1 MADFTLVVGADVG
14 LSYDQMRK
22 DLDSVV
28 AQLNA
33 KPLQVKVE
41 FDKSSLQSMR
51 SEIENIHKSIMTGA
65 TKVPVDTTG
74 IAKVSEQ
81 AKQATSAVQNMNKA
95 MSSASA
101 AAKSAAEAER
111 QLKKIA
117 DAATQARALLNKNME
132 ASGSVSYQKLNAELT
147 KLETILQTC
156 GGDSTKL
163 SAALKSAG
171 IDGESAVTRLNT
183 AMATLKN
190 ELQTAGTQGTVS
202 LRRIIETYTQMQA
215 LLNSNPQMVGTAQF
229 AALSAQVEMF
239 RSIIESCGGDASMLE
254 SALHSAGLN
263 GANAIETA
271 KIAMASFKAEIASTT
286 AAEEREAA
294 AARAAAEAERHQAEV
309 ARAGDLALKTYSTSI
324 IQAEKRLKDWSA
336 AESSKNQSSREAY
349 HALQDSIN
357 AAKSARASYDGSEAS
372 VNKLRMAN
380 ANLGIQLKT
389 TEQILRANGDATKSL
404 SERFGGLAQKFGA
417 WLSITQVIMLAV
429 RAVRQMVKAS
439 VELDSAMTQMQ
450 IVTKASKNEM
460 EAFGESAAKV
470 AKRTASTIT
479 DIVDSA
485 TTYARLGYNMGES
498 TQLAE
503 FTAMLQN
510 VGDIDVS
517 DAQNA
522 ITAIVKAF
530 DIDASQIESV
540 MDKLVETGNHF
551 PISVAQ
557 IAEGMNNASSSLAA
571 AGNTFEQSVALL
583 TAANTTIQDAAKSST
598 GLRTIAARIRNTK
611 TELDDLG
618 EVMTKASYEELVQ
631 TLTDCGVAL
640 TDINGEYRSTYDIM
654 SDIAAK
660 WSDMDSMR
668 QAALATALSGTR
680 QQAVFYSIIE
690 QFQEASGAMDA
701 MANSAGALSSA
712 YDTYLNSA
720 QAHINQ
726 FKAAFQDLSSNLL
739 SSGLITFFVDIGTG
753 LLNVINTLQR
763 LHLLLPAIT
772 ASILLIK
779 GIGLSKSIAESTA
792 KVSTLSASIISQKAA
807 TDSLAASVAALTV
820 QEKQRLVTDIQAA
833 VVSGQ
838 LTTEE
843 AAQILSTLGLTAA
856 EGGLTV
862 ANKGL
867 AASFKSLMASIPVW
881 GWIALG
887 ISVVIEAINLLSNST
902 KSSKD
907 RLKELDEEFEDL
919 TSQAKTAGDSFRSL
933 RSSMEEIAPRYAE
946 LSQGVD
952 NLGNNMSLTE
962 EQYQEWIKLN
972 NEIADMF
979 PELNVGMDTNGNA
992 MLALSGN
999 VDTLT
1004 ESLWALVEVERQE
1017 TNAELIKNLPDL
1029 IKNVNEQLAIY
1040 NQQESTARQRQ
1051 EYATRTDEF
1060 GYANFIERFENA
1072 RQVIQDVYGA
1082 YEDYLTF
1089 DRDLQDNI
1097 GELVE
1102 QDDEWNQLLR
1112 DLYRLA
1118 PGGDEAWQA
1127 LLSDTEAEYD
1137 WYNYYA
1143 MFFDSRTDAMLAAL
1157 GNAYDYAEVEIQQI
1171 EAQKKPKFT
1180 SLLSSLLAWAET
1192 DADYAMLDDDM
1203 QKYASKFI
1211 GNIDIAALFEKNGEI
1226 DAAYVEDYIRETIL
1240 YPLQDA
1246 SPEVRNAVNELFSI
1260 SPRDIS
1266 VSDYI
1271 DAINE
1276 KVKYIADNS
1285 DFDFD
1290 TLMQLS
1296 GYQQIIETYEN
1307 SASQIMSL
1315 LDGVTEAQV
1324 KSLSPEE
1331 LTKALDYIKRYGI
1344 QTWDDLQSALENKT
1358 FEIVVDFSSET
1369 ENYAKLNTALSQ
1381 AASATGLTA
1390 ESVEVLT
1397 QRYAELEGFDPA
1409 SLFEHTTT
1417 GIHLNARALN
1427 ELESEYQAANKAMLD
1442 NKLEDL
1448 VERYKKLTDAIND
1461 ETDAAKKIEL
1471 YSQRDA
1477 ILAEINDTKDLISQY
1492 NGLTSAYNRWLQ
1504 AKSRTDEREGYK
1516 NIGEGYTTIGD
1527 LIEQGWVND
1536 SEVNE
1541 YLNLL
1546 LAADARTKD
1555 NIADFERLSQTIEG
1569 THFSIMDF
1577 FQYDEDNNLVSDG
1590 LFNFLDAVREKLGDD
1605 FVQIREDGAYAFDF
1619 TGDKIKQVAEALGM
1633 SEEAVQL
1640 LERAMIDA
1648 GFDVIFDSTFSDI
1661 DAVIGASK
1669 DAIAVLKELKD
1680 AGKIESEIDFDFS
1693 TTSIE
1698 DASTQIENAKK
1709 LLQEFTNEDGTVNLE
1724 LEGATEAATVLATLI
1739 YRKSDLEAPAIM
1751 SIVVDTEMAQTE
1763 VGAAISLMQQF
1774 KEAVANLEV
1783 QTALGVDTTDAQ
1795 AKVDSLLGEL
1805 QGNQTITGTLE
1816 IDTSSVDTA
1825 VAGINATTPEM
1836 LVTAGLDSSE
1846 VDNYDPENLERTV
1859 TFKRSSSAVD
1869 SYISYL
1875 KNLNLNKTVTITY
1888 RSVGSPTGT
1897 SRAAGTAHAHG
1908 TAMLRGYWGARD
1920 SGIAL
1925 GGELG
1930 QELVVRDGSFFTIG
1944 DDSAEMFRYKK
1955 GDIIFNAEQTRQILQ
1970 SGRISS
1976 GGRRGYAYAWGTAF
1990 DSGSGGRPR
1999 PGSGG
2004 THSPVGGYSGGG
2016 SSGGSGSGS
2025 GSGHSTSTSTDEEN
2039 WFEKQYKLHNH
2050 LIKMCQEDMADY
2062 LAWLNTAYQ
2071 QAYDEGIIDLD
2082 DYRKY
2087 QEEVY
2092 EGLQDLF
2099 KDYLSDVEHE
2109 IDMRS
2114 MFEGETSNI
2123 LALYRQLIKDVE
2135 KEIAAARA
2143 AGLDDTD
2150 DYIQELQEKW
2160 KDYTESIRDIEE
2172 DARDGAKDAVDELI
2186 QYRIKMLKQEA
2197 DKEKDSLKKK
2207 LDNLKEFYDKQKE
2220 MLQDV
2225 YDEEKYLD
2233 EQSEKRKSVT
2243 DIQAELAQLEFDDSA
2258 WAQKRKLQLQQELA
2272 DAQKELEDFEKQH
2285 ALDEAL
2291 GLLDDAY
2298 DAQEKEINAEME
2310 ALEEKLNDPEALYN
2324 QALADIRN
2332 NTEELYQEMLE
2343 YNRRY
2348 GTGNDEDVADM
2359 WEAAYKALLEYHD
2372 INGEWYKGI
2381 DLGNYTGY
2389 TPPQESW
2396 DTAPV
2401 SEPGSQTQPEQPSTP
2416 TQPSTP
2422 ETTTLTDSIR
2432 KHVAAAIWNGN
2443 YGWGNGSTRENRLTE
2458 VFGSNNGIQAIVNKG
2473 YQYVAGTSPS
2483 GYSYTDMRK
2492 KFKGYASGTRKAAPG
2507 MHAVDELGAEYLFT
2521 SADGSRYRVFSGGE
2535 KVLNAKAT
2543 EFLYEFANSGKDILE
2558 KIAKSFM
2565 DASSLDRIQPIINHN
2580 DIHLGDI
2587 TVQGNADRA
2596 TVSEIRRAQRESLET
2611 MLREFN
2617 RLNR

>member
-1 MADFTLVVGADVG
+1 MADFTLVVGVDTS
-14 LSYDQMRK
+14 LSFTEMQSGINEIVSKLNANPPKIKVKFDEASLKTMQ
-22 DLDSVV
+22 S
-28 AQLNA
+28 QLNA
-33 KPLQVKVE
+33 LQANINATAGRSPVNTA
-41 FDKSSLQSMR
+41 SL
-51 SEIENIHKSIMTGA
+51 SEVA
-65 TKVPVDTTG
+65 
-74 IAKVSEQ
+74 AK
-81 AKQATSAVQNMNKA
+81 AGQATSAVQNMNKA
-95 MSSASA
+95 ISSTSA
-101 AAKSAAEAER
+101 AARAAAEAER

-132 ASGSVSYQKLNAELT
+132 ASGSASYQKLNAELT

-156 GGDSTKL
+156 GGDSAKL

-190 ELQTAGTQGTVS
+190 ELQTTGTQGTVS
-202 LRRIIETYTQMQA
+202 LRQITEMYAQMRA
-215 LLNSNPQMVGTAQF
+215 MLNSNPQMAGTAQF
-229 AALSAQVEMF
+229 AALSAQAAAF
-239 RSIIESCGGDASMLE
+239 RGIIEACGGDASMLE
-254 SALHSAGLN
+254 AALHSAGLN
-263 GANAIETA
+263 GATALETA
-271 KIAMASFKAEIASTT
+271 KMSMASFKAEIADV
-286 AAEEREAA
+286 AAGEEREAA
-294 AARAAAEAERHQAEV
+294 AARAAAEAERHRTKVQ
-309 ARAGDLALKTYSTSI
+309 RAGEIALRAYNSTI
-324 IQAEKRLKDWSA
+324 LQGENALRGWSA
-336 AESSKNQSSREAY
+336 AENSRNQSSREAY
-349 HALQDSIN
+349 RALQDSIN
-357 AAKSARASYDGSEAS
+357 AAKAARAAYDGSEGS
-372 VNKLRMAN
+372 VNRLRAAN
-380 ANLGIQLKT
+380 ENLRNTLKT
-389 TEQILRANGDATKSL
+389 TEATLKANGDATKSL
-404 SERFGGLAQKFGA
+404 SEKLGGLAQKFGA
-417 WLSITQVIMLAV
+417 WLSVTQVIMLAV

-439 VELDSAMTQMQ
+439 VELDSAMAQMQ
-450 IVTKASKNEM
+450 IVTKASASEM
-460 EAFGESAAKV
+460 EAFGDAAAKV

-479 DIVDSA
+479 DVVDSA
-485 TTYARLGYNMGES
+485 TTYARLGYTMGES

-517 DAQNA
+517 SAQDA
-522 ITAIVKAF
+522 ITSIVKAF

-557 IAEGMNNASSSLAA
+557 IADGMNNASSSLAA

-618 EVMTKASYEELVQ
+618 EVMTQASYEELVQ

-701 MANSAGALSSA
+701 MANSAGALTDA
-712 YDTYLNSA
+712 YKVYLDSA
-720 QAHINQ
+720 QAHIDI
-726 FKAAFQDLSSNLL
+726 FKASFQEFAKNLIDAGFIKTVVDFGTTIL
-739 SSGLITFFVDIGTG
+739 NILNIVAKLIDIIGGLNTILYTTLGIITVIKAEVILTSIWGFFTGIATG
-753 LLNVINTLQR
+753 LLKLGSTLKSVGAAIKVFVAMTKASRNASAGAMMVYGQSTGVLGR
-763 LHLLLPAIT
+763 LSA
-772 ASILLIK
+772 AFNAA
-779 GIGLSKSIAESTA
+779 GISASTA
-792 KVSTLSASIISQKAA
+792 KIAVASFMIVLTALILVIQSVNKAQEEAEQKAEEIR
-807 TDSLAASVAALTV
+807 
-820 QEKQRLVTDIQAA
+820 QQNIQAA
-833 VVSGQ
+833 QTAKTLSD
-838 LTTEE
+838 E
-843 AAQILSTLGLTAA
+843 LSTLINRYIELNDVVGVNDSNIEQLIDTKA
-856 EGGLTV
+856 EL
-862 ANKGL
+862 
-867 AASFKSLMASIPVW
+867 
-881 GWIALG
+881 
-887 ISVVIEAINLLSNST
+887 IEKLQIEEE
-902 KSSKD
+902 
-907 RLKELDEEFEDL
+907 ELDELIEKYGSYSDAVKQATVDKLQDTERDL
-919 TSQAKTAGDSFRSL
+919 RGGIGAR
-933 RSSMEEIAPRYAE
+933 EEE
-946 LSQGVD
+946 L
-952 NLGNNMSLTE
+952 L
-962 EQYQEWIKLN
+962 K
-972 NEIADMF
+972 A
-979 PELNVGMDTNGNA
+979 A
-992 MLALSGN
+992 
-999 VDTLT
+999 
-1004 ESLWALVEVERQE
+1004 EVEYE
-1017 TNAELIKNLPDL
+1017 HGVMGTSASVPLSNLVSVWGTVSEKL
-1029 IKNVNEQLAIY
+1029 EGTSKE
-1040 NQQESTARQRQ
+1040 
-1051 EYATRTDEF
+1051 
-1060 GYANFIERFENA
+1060 
-1072 RQVIQDVYGA
+1072 
-1082 YEDYLTF
+1082 
-1089 DRDLQDNI
+1089 
-1097 GELVE
+1097 
-1102 QDDEWNQLLR
+1102 
-1112 DLYRLA
+1112 
-1118 PGGDEAWQA
+1118 
-1127 LLSDTEAEYD
+1127 
-1137 WYNYYA
+1137 
-1143 MFFDSRTDAMLAAL
+1143 LAAINAL
-1157 GNAYDYAEVEIQQI
+1157 ESASGFSAWAQNKDFGFSIDGMTIKDLETVDGVLNAYDKLGEALDIVAEKAGSDNEVYKQLYAQYSAVSSAVNNYRSSITDLNRNLSEQYMLNGLIGQEIPKTKDEFDAYKSKVVEAAVNSG
-1171 EAQKKPKFT
+1171 E
-1180 SLLSSLLAWAET
+1180 
-1192 DADYAMLDDDM
+1192 
-1203 QKYASKFI
+1203 FI
-1211 GNIDIAALFEKNGEI
+1211 GSEREIESAI
-1226 DAAYVEDYIRETIL
+1226 DAVLAQQPQFMHFYE
-1240 YPLQDA
+1240 
-1246 SPEVRNAVNELFSI
+1246 
-1260 SPRDIS
+1260 S
-1266 VSDYI
+1266 V
-1271 DAINE
+1271 
-1276 KVKYIADNS
+1276 ADGS
-1285 DFDFD
+1285 S
-1290 TLMQLS
+1290 T
-1296 GYQQIIETYEN
+1296 
-1307 SASQIMSL
+1307 
-1315 LDGVTEAQV
+1315 GVAG
-1324 KSLSPEE
+1324 LN
-1331 LTKALDYIKRYGI
+1331 
-1344 QTWDDLQSALENKT
+1344 DL
-1358 FEIVVDFSSET
+1358 SET
-1369 ENYAKLNTALSQ
+1369 LKKLKSAYSVLETAQ
-1381 AASATGLTA
+1381 TEMATGGLSA
-1390 ESVEVLT
+1390 ESVEAIT

-1409 SLFEHTTT
+1409 SLFEHTAT

-1427 ELESEYQAANKAMLD
+1427 ELESEYQAANKTMFD

-1448 VERYKKLTDAIND
+1448 VERYKNLTDAIND
-1461 ETDAAKKIEL
+1461 ETDAAKKMEL

-1477 ILAEINDTKDLISQY
+1477 ILSEINDTKDLISQY

-1527 LIEQGWVND
+1527 LIEHGWVND

-1577 FQYDEDNNLVSDG
+1577 FQYDENNNLVSDG

-1669 DAIAVLKELKD
+1669 DAIATLKELKD
-1680 AGKIESEIDFDFS
+1680 AGKIESEIDFDFGTAS
-1693 TTSIE
+1693 VE
-1698 DASTQIENAKK
+1698 DAATQIENAKK

-1763 VGAAISLMQQF
+1763 VGAAISLMQEF

-1805 QGNQTITGTLE
+1805 QGNQTITGTLK

-1846 VDNYDPENLERTV
+1846 VDNYDPENLERNV
-1859 TFKRSSSAVD
+1859 TFKRSSSDVD

-1875 KNLNLNKTVTITY
+1875 KNLNLNKTVTIAY

-1897 SRAAGTAHAHG
+1897 SRATGTAHARG

-1920 SGIAL
+1920 SGVAL

-1970 SGRISS
+1970 NGRIAS
-1976 GGRRGYAYAWGTAF
+1976 GDKRGYAYAWGTAF

-1999 PGSGG
+1999 PGYGG
-2004 THSPVGGYSGGG
+2004 GAHSPAGGFSGSG

-2025 GSGHSTSTSTDEEN
+2025 GSGHSTSTSTSKDEEN

-2050 LIKMCQEDMADY
+2050 LIKMCQEDMEDY

-2092 EGLQDLF
+2092 TGLQDLF
-2099 KDYLSDVEHE
+2099 KDYLNDVEHE
-2109 IDMRS
+2109 ISMRENY
-2114 MFEGETSNI
+2114 EGESDKI
-2123 LALYRQLIKDVE
+2123 IELYKKLMNDVE

-2143 AGLDDTD
+2143 QGLDDTD
-2150 DYIQELQEKW
+2150 DYIQELQKKW
-2160 KDYTESIRDIEE
+2160 QGYYDSVTDIRESAEE
-2172 DARDGAKDAVDELI
+2172 NAKDAIDELVD
-2186 QYRIKMLKQEA
+2186 YRIDMIKQEI
-2197 DKEKDSLKKK
+2197 DDEKDAIDKK
-2207 LDNLKEFYDKQKE
+2207 LDYLKEFYDKQKE
-2220 MLQDV
+2220 MLQDQ
-2225 YDEEKYLD
+2225 YDEEKYLE

-2291 GLLDDAY
+2291 GLLDDTY

-2324 QALADIRN
+2324 QALSDIR
-2332 NTEELYQEMLE
+2332 EYSGKLYDEMLE
-2343 YNRRY
+2343 YNRRH
-2348 GTGNDEDVADM
+2348 GTGNDEDVKEM
-2359 WEAAYKALLEYHD
+2359 WEEAYKQLFEYFD

-2381 DLGNYTGY
+2381 ELPNSTGYSPDGSWGESSIAGTSAHLSSLEEKGVINSPDYWMQHSGDVPWLTTLIHALNENTGSNVTGNYTDVNSAIDALYAAGVINSPDYWKNACKQLAWLDTFIISATNHLKVPGY
-2389 TPPQESW
+2389 G
-2396 DTAPV
+2396 V
-2401 SEPGSQTQPEQPSTP
+2401 
-2416 TQPSTP
+2416 
-2422 ETTTLTDSIR
+2422 
-2432 KHVAAAIWNGN
+2432 
-2443 YGWGNGSTRENRLTE
+2443 
-2458 VFGSNNGIQAIVNKG
+2458 
-2473 YQYVAGTSPS
+2473 
-2483 GYSYTDMRK
+2483 
-2492 KFKGYASGTRKAAPG
+2492 GTRNATPG

-2543 EFLYEFANSGKDILE
+2543 DFLYEFANSGKDILG

-2565 DASSLDRIQPIINHN
+2565 DTSSFDRIQPIVNN
-2580 DIHLGDI
+2580 NEIHMGDI
-2587 TVQGNADRA
+2587 TIQGNATQS
-2596 TVSEIRRAQRESLET
+2596 TVSEIRRAQRESLEN

-2617 RLNR
+2617 RLNK

>member
-1 MADFTLVVGADVG
+1 MADFTLVVGVDTS
-14 LSYDQMRK
+14 LSFTEMQSGINEIVSKLNANPPKIKVKFDEASLKTMQ
-22 DLDSVV
+22 S
-28 AQLNA
+28 QLNA
-33 KPLQVKVE
+33 LQANINATAGRSPVNTA
-41 FDKSSLQSMR
+41 SL
-51 SEIENIHKSIMTGA
+51 SEVA
-65 TKVPVDTTG
+65 
-74 IAKVSEQ
+74 AK
-81 AKQATSAVQNMNKA
+81 AGQATSAVQNMNKA
-95 MSSASA
+95 ISSTSA
-101 AAKSAAEAER
+101 AAKSDSEAER

-132 ASGSVSYQKLNAELT
+132 ASGSASYQKLNAELT
-147 KLETILQTC
+147 KLETILQIC

-239 RSIIESCGGDASMLE
+239 RSIIEYCGGDASMLE

-263 GANAIETA
+263 GANAIEMA

-294 AARAAAEAERHQAEV
+294 AARAREIVLRAYNSTILQAEN
-309 ARAGDLALKTYSTSI
+309 AMRG
-324 IQAEKRLKDWSA
+324 WSA
-336 AESSKNQSSREAY
+336 AENSRNQSSREAY
-349 HALQDSIN
+349 QALQDSIN
-357 AAKSARASYDGSEAS
+357 AAKAARAAYDGSEGS
-372 VNKLRMAN
+372 VKRLRAAN
-380 ANLGIQLKT
+380 ENLRNTLKT
-389 TEQILRANGDATKSL
+389 TEATLRANGDATKSF
-404 SERFGGLAQKFGA
+404 SEKFGGLAKKFGA
-417 WLSITQVIMLAV
+417 WLSTTQVIMLAV
-429 RAVRQMVKAS
+429 RAVRKMVKAS

-450 IVTKASKNEM
+450 IVTKASATEM
-460 EAFGESAAKV
+460 EVFGDAAVKA

-479 DIVDSA
+479 DVVDSA
-485 TTYARLGYNMGES
+485 TTYARLGYTMGES

-517 DAQNA
+517 SAQDA
-522 ITAIVKAF
+522 ITSIVKAF

-680 QQAVFYSIIE
+680 QQAVFYSTIA

-739 SSGLITFFVDIGTG
+739 SSGLITFLVDIGTG
-753 LLNVINTLQR
+753 ILNVINTLQR

-779 GIGLSKSIAESTA
+779 GIRLSKSIAESTA

-838 LTTEE
+838 LTAEE

-881 GWIALG
+881 GWVALG

-946 LSQGVD
+946 LSHGVD
-952 NLGNNMSLTE
+952 ELGNNMSLTE

-1051 EYATRTDEF
+1051 EYATRKDEF
-1060 GYANFIERFENA
+1060 GYADFIKKFENA

-1102 QDDEWNQLLR
+1102 QNDEWNQLLR

-1118 PGGDEAWQA
+1118 PGGEEAWQA

-1157 GNAYDYAEVEIQQI
+1157 GDAYKYAEVEIQQI

-1180 SLLSSLLAWAET
+1180 SLLSSFLAWAET

-1226 DAAYVEDYIRETIL
+1226 DAAYIEDYIRETIL

-1285 DFDFD
+1285 EFDFD

-1427 ELESEYQAANKAMLD
+1427 ELESEYQAANKTMLD

-1448 VERYKKLTDAIND
+1448 VERYKNLTDAIND
-1461 ETDAAKKIEL
+1461 ETDAAKKMEL

-1477 ILAEINDTKDLISQY
+1477 ILSEINDTKDLISQY

-1577 FQYDEDNNLVSDG
+1577 FQYDENNNLVSDG

-1669 DAIAVLKELKD
+1669 DAIATLKELKD
-1680 AGKIESEIDFDFS
+1680 AGKIESEIDFDFG

-1698 DASTQIENAKK
+1698 DAATQIENAKK

-1763 VGAAISLMQQF
+1763 VGAAISLMQEF

-1825 VAGINATTPEM
+1825 VAGINATTQEM
-1836 LVTAGLDSSE
+1836 LVTAGLDSSD

-1875 KNLNLNKTVTITY
+1875 KNLNLDKTVTITY
-1888 RSVGSPTGT
+1888 RSVGSPTGA

-1908 TAMLRGYWGARD
+1908 TAMLHGYWGTRD

-1970 SGRISS
+1970 NGRISS
-1976 GGRRGYAYAWGTAF
+1976 GGKRGYAYAWGTAF

-1999 PGSGG
+1999 PGSGSS
-2004 THSPVGGYSGGG
+2004 THSPVGGF
-2016 SSGGSGSGS
+2016 SGS
-2025 GSGHSTSTSTDEEN
+2025 GSGHSTSTSTSDDEES
-2039 WFEKQYKLHNH
+2039 WFENQYKLHNH
-2050 LIKMCQEDMADY
+2050 LIKMCQEDMEDY

-2092 EGLQDLF
+2092 EGIQDLF
-2099 KDYLSDVEHE
+2099 KDYLSDIEHE

-2114 MFEGETSNI
+2114 MFDGETSNI

-2150 DYIQELQEKW
+2150 DYIQELQTKW
-2160 KDYTESIRDIEE
+2160 KDYTESIRKIEE

-2186 QYRIKMLKQEA
+2186 EYRINMLKQEA

-2243 DIQAELAQLEFDDSA
+2243 DIQEELAQLEFDDSA

-2332 NTEELYQEMLE
+2332 NTKEMYEEMLE
-2343 YNRRY
+2343 YNRIY
-2348 GTGNDEDVADM
+2348 GSGNDEDVSEM
-2359 WEAAYKALLEYHD
+2359 WEEAFKSLLEYHD
-2372 INGEWYKGI
+2372 ITGEWYKGI
-2381 DLGNYTGY
+2381 NLGNYTGY
-2389 TPPQESW
+2389 DRPQESW

-2401 SEPGSQTQPEQPSTP
+2401 SEPKPETQPTQPSTP
-2416 TQPSTP
+2416 TQPTQPSTP
-2422 ETTTLTDSIR
+2422 TLTDSIK

-2443 YGWGNGSTRENRLTE
+2443 YGWGNGSTRVNRLNE

-2473 YQYVAGTSPS
+2473 ASYVAGTSPS

-2492 KFKGYASGTRKAAPG
+2492 KFKGYAYGTRKAAPG

-2521 SADGSRYRVFSGGE
+2521 SSDGNRYRVFSGGE

-2565 DASSLDRIQPIINHN
+2565 DTSSLDRIQPIVNN
-2580 DIHLGDI
+2580 NEIHMGDI
-2587 TVQGNADRA
+2587 TIQGNATQS
-2596 TVSEIRRAQRESLET
+2596 TVSEIRRAQRESLEN

>member
-1 MADFTLVVGADVG
+1 MADFTLVVGVDTS
-14 LSYDQMRK
+14 LSFTEMQSGINEIVSKLNANPPKIKVKFDEASLKTMQG
-22 DLDSVV
+22 
-28 AQLNA
+28 QLNA
-33 KPLQVKVE
+33 LQANINATAGRSPVNTA
-41 FDKSSLQSMR
+41 SL
-51 SEIENIHKSIMTGA
+51 SEVA
-65 TKVPVDTTG
+65 
-74 IAKVSEQ
+74 AK
-81 AKQATSAVQNMNKA
+81 AGQATSAVQNMNKA
-95 MSSASA
+95 ISSTSA
-101 AAKSAAEAER
+101 AAKSASEAER

-132 ASGSVSYQKLNAELT
+132 ASGSASYQKLNAELT

-190 ELQTAGTQGTVS
+190 ELQTTGTQGTAS
-202 LRRIIETYTQMQA
+202 LRQITEMYAQMRA
-215 LLNSNPQMVGTAQF
+215 MLNSNPQMAGTAQF
-229 AALSAQVEMF
+229 AALSAQAAAF
-239 RSIIESCGGDASMLE
+239 RGIIEACGGDASMLE
-254 SALHSAGLN
+254 AALHSAGLN
-263 GANAIETA
+263 GATALETA
-271 KIAMASFKAEIASTT
+271 KMAMASFKAEIADV
-286 AAEEREAA
+286 AAGEEREAA
-294 AARAAAEAERHQAEV
+294 AARAAAEAERHRTEV
-309 ARAGDLALKTYSTSI
+309 QRAGEIALRAYNSTI
-324 IQAEKRLKDWSA
+324 LQGENALRGWSA
-336 AESSKNQSSREAY
+336 AENSRNQSSREAY
-349 HALQDSIN
+349 RALQDSIN
-357 AAKSARASYDGSEAS
+357 AAKAARAAYDGSEGS
-372 VNKLRMAN
+372 VNRLRAAN
-380 ANLGIQLKT
+380 ENLRNTLKT
-389 TEQILRANGDATKSL
+389 TEATLKANGDATKSF
-404 SERFGGLAQKFGA
+404 SEKIGGLAQKFGA
-417 WLSITQVIMLAV
+417 WLSVTQVIMLSV

-450 IVTKASKNEM
+450 IVTKASASEM
-460 EAFGESAAKV
+460 EAFGDAAAKV

-479 DIVDSA
+479 DVVDSA
-485 TTYARLGYNMGES
+485 TTYARLGYTMGES

-517 DAQNA
+517 SAQDA
-522 ITAIVKAF
+522 ITSIVKAF

-571 AGNTFEQSVALL
+571 AGNTFDQSVALL

-618 EVMTKASYEELVQ
+618 EVMTQASYEELVQ

-640 TDINGEYRSTYDIM
+640 TNINGEYRSTYDIM

-726 FKAAFQDLSSNLL
+726 FKTAFQELASNIAT
-739 SSGLITFFVDIGTG
+739 SGLVKTVVDIGTA
-753 LLNVINTLQR
+753 LLTVINALQKV
-763 LHLLLPAIT
+763 HLLLPTIVTSIAI
-772 ASILLIK
+772 IK
-779 GIGLSKSIAESTA
+779 GVGIARQLAQSTA
-792 KVSTLSASIISQKAA
+792 KVATLSANLIAQKAA
-807 TDSLAASVAALTV
+807 TDSLAASVSSLSIKEKQLLAANIQSAVASGALT
-820 QEKQRLVTDIQAA
+820 A
-833 VVSGQ
+833 
-838 LTTEE
+838 EE
-843 AAQILSTLGLTAA
+843 GAQILATLGLTAA
-856 EGGLTV
+856 EGALTV

-887 ISVVIEAINLLSNST
+887 ISVVIEAVSLLTNT
-902 KSSKD
+902 VGDSKD
-907 RLKELDEEFEDL
+907 KLSELKSEYEEI
-919 TSQAKTAGDSFRSL
+919 
-933 RSSMEEIAPRYAE
+933 RSSMDEISKGFRDLNSSVDEIAPRFSELARGVDEFGNNVSLTDEEYAE
-946 LSQGVD
+946 FL
-952 NLGNNMSLTE
+952 E
-962 EQYQEWIKLN
+962 LN
-972 NEIADMF
+972 NRIAEMF
-979 PELNVGMDTNGNA
+979 PELNVGMDANGNY
-992 MLALSGN
+992 MLALSYSA
-999 VDTLT
+999 DTLT
-1004 ESLWALVEVERQE
+1004 DSLNELVEVQRKVAQQKLADTMPDVLSNIVSTRKELQKQVDSLQSNADDLAAVYQKLMNGGFQNGTITYDASTRSQVERDFAESALLQQLGVTVNKEFKSPGQRYATFAVSYDFDIE
-1017 TNAELIKNLPDL
+1017 TVTRNYENAMAGFNRRIALINAEMEDSWANLNPVISAWMSTDYDYNTL
-1029 IKNVNEQLAIY
+1029 SAEMQQLAIRMAS
-1040 NQQESTARQRQ
+1040 NLDFSSLGLTTAEDVQQYIIDNVIHPVQDLAPEVQQLFSDLVSVDKAGKTTSEYISEIQRI
-1051 EYATRTDEF
+1051 AKAISDVTD
-1060 GYANFIERFENA
+1060 YSM
-1072 RQVIQDVYGA
+1072 QDVLELTGQDKIIQNYIDLANDIKEAISGA
-1082 YEDYLTF
+1082 
-1089 DRDLQDNI
+1089 
-1097 GELVE
+1097 
-1102 QDDEWNQLLR
+1102 
-1112 DLYRLA
+1112 
-1118 PGGDEAWQA
+1118 
-1127 LLSDTEAEYD
+1127 TEA
-1137 WYNYYA
+1137 
-1143 MFFDSRTDAMLAAL
+1143 
-1157 GNAYDYAEVEIQQI
+1157 
-1171 EAQKKPKFT
+1171 
-1180 SLLSSLLAWAET
+1180 
-1192 DADYAMLDDDM
+1192 
-1203 QKYASKFI
+1203 
-1211 GNIDIAALFEKNGEI
+1211 DIL
-1226 DAAYVEDYIRETIL
+1226 
-1240 YPLQDA
+1240 
-1246 SPEVRNAVNELFSI
+1246 
-1260 SPRDIS
+1260 
-1266 VSDYI
+1266 
-1271 DAINE
+1271 
-1276 KVKYIADNS
+1276 
-1285 DFDFD
+1285 
-1290 TLMQLS
+1290 
-1296 GYQQIIETYEN
+1296 
-1307 SASQIMSL
+1307 
-1315 LDGVTEAQV
+1315 
-1324 KSLSPEE
+1324 SLSPEE
-1331 LTKALDYIKRYGI
+1331 MLKAFDIIKLYGI
-1344 QTWDDLQSALENKT
+1344 QTWDDLQSALANKT
-1358 FEIVVDFSSET
+1358 FDIVVDFSTESENFT
-1369 ENYAKLNTALSQ
+1369 KLNTALSQ
-1381 AASATGLTA
+1381 AASATGLTS

-1427 ELESEYQAANKAMLD
+1427 ELESEYQAANKTMLD

-1448 VERYKKLTDAIND
+1448 VERYKNLTDAIND
-1461 ETDAAKKIEL
+1461 ETDAAKKMEL
-1471 YSQRDA
+1471 YAQRDA

-1669 DAIAVLKELKD
+1669 DAIATLKELKD
-1680 AGKIESEIDFDFS
+1680 AGKIESEIDFDFG

-1698 DASTQIENAKK
+1698 DAATQIENAKK
-1709 LLQEFTNEDGTVNLE
+1709 LLQEFTSEDGTVNLE

-1763 VGAAISLMQQF
+1763 VGAAISLMQEF

-1897 SRAAGTAHAHG
+1897 SRATGTAHARG

-1920 SGIAL
+1920 SGVAL

-1970 SGRISS
+1970 NGRIAS
-1976 GGRRGYAYAWGTAF
+1976 GGKRGYAYAWGTAF

-2004 THSPVGGYSGGG
+2004 GTHSPVGGF
-2016 SSGGSGSGS
+2016 SGSGS
-2025 GSGHSTSTSTDEEN
+2025 SGASGSGKTGGSSKTDTSKSDEES

-2050 LIKMCQEDMADY
+2050 LIKMCQEDMEDY

-2082 DYRKY
+2082 EYRKY

-2092 EGLQDLF
+2092 EGIQDLF

-2114 MFEGETSNI
+2114 QFDGESAKI
-2123 LALYRQLIKDVE
+2123 ISLYKQLIMDVE

-2150 DYIQELQEKW
+2150 DYIQELQKKW
-2160 KDYTESIRDIEE
+2160 AEYGKSVKEIEE

-2186 QYRIKMLKQEA
+2186 EYRIKMLKQEA

-2243 DIQAELAQLEFDDSA
+2243 DIQAELDQLEFDDSA

-2343 YNRRY
+2343 YNRRH
-2348 GTGNDEDVADM
+2348 GTGNDEDVTDM

-2381 DLGNYTGY
+2381 NLGNYTGY
-2389 TPPQESW
+2389 EKPQESW

-2401 SEPGSQTQPEQPSTP
+2401 SEPGSQTQP
-2416 TQPSTP
+2416 TQPSAP
-2422 ETTTLTDSIR
+2422 ETPTLTDSIK

-2443 YGWGNGSTRENRLTE
+2443 YGWGSGSTRANRLTE

-2492 KFKGYASGTRKAAPG
+2492 KFNGYASGTRKAAPG

-2521 SADGSRYRVFSGGE
+2521 SADGNRYRVFSGGE

-2565 DASSLDRIQPIINHN
+2565 DTSSLDRIQPIVNN
-2580 DIHLGDI
+2580 NEIHMGDI
-2587 TVQGNADRA
+2587 TIQGNADRA